1 VAVTDHLP
9 GRTCCDTPLDTKALN
24 VRCFLPDALLAV
36 PTADRAPRWGTQA
49 LLYAPDVGA
58 FMRVLLPLRLTGGMS
73 LTYGTW
79 IAISDEDF
87 GHAMACWDAP
97 AYAELR
103 ISGTLANAI
112 TPWRAETL
120 DAPVTTAVRD
130 VGQIPY
136 VIDLLTG
143 EYDRDTVLGTLSHP
157 LPVALRRRLDD
168 TWSLRRDAGFA
179 ARVVDDDWEF
189 TDQDHVVRARVVELP
204 PAMTFDE
211 FMTRNAQNM
220 PRLPAKQTITES
232 DGGLVRHAFWLS
244 GDTGETLV
252 GYAFTPGSCLEIGC
266 FYRDPA
272 ELGWAQSVWRSAKAH

>member
-1 VAVTDHLP
+1 MTDHLP
-9 GRTCCDTPLDTKALN
+9 GCTPPETKALD

-36 PTADRAPRWGTQA
+36 PTADRDPSWGTEA
-49 LLYAPDVGA
+49 LLYAPGFGA
-58 FMRVLLPLRLTGGMS
+58 FMRALLPLRLTGEML

-87 GHAMACWDAP
+87 EYALAVWDAP
-97 AYAELR
+97 AYAAMR

-112 TPWRAETL
+112 TPWRAATL

-130 VGQIPY
+130 VTQIPY

-157 LPVALRRRLDD
+157 LPVALRRRLDA

-179 ARVVDDDWEF
+179 ARIVDDDWEF
-189 TDQDHVVRARVVELP
+189 TDDDHVVRARVLALP

-211 FMTRNAQNM
+211 FLTRHAQNM
-220 PRLPAKQTITES
+220 PRLPLKQTLTES
-232 DGGLVRHAFWLS
+232 GGGVVRHAFWLS
-244 GDTGETLV
+244 NDTGETLV

-272 ELGWAQSVWRSAKAH
+272 DLPWAQSVLRSAQAH